1 MHTKTLTLGMAVL
14 ACLLAACQPAPAAP
28 TPTAVPE
35 STATPVPEPTATL
48 APAEPAAAAI
58 GDVLASPNW
67 EVTVLGVQLV
77 GDQLY
82 DQEVNGSVLAD
93 EGSSFVALGLKAK
106 PLGDVKAV
114 PYASLMIAD
123 ENGQPHG
130 AYYSGIQ
137 AGDGGELDPFDI
149 DVTRCS
155 MMAIAG
161 GGIDLPAESYLHL
174 VYQIPQSSL
183 GQELTFKFDDSAPV
197 TFTVE

>member
-1 MHTKTLTLGMAVL
+1 MHTKTLTVGMAVL

-28 TPTAVPE
+28 TPTAVPAP
-35 STATPVPEPTATL
+35 TATPIPAPTATL

-67 EVTVLGVQLV
+67 EVTVLAVQLV

-82 DQEVNGSVLAD
+82 DKETNGSVLAD

-106 PLGDVKAV
+106 PLGDLKVV
-114 PYASLMIAD
+114 PYAALMIAD

-130 AYYSGIQ
+130 AYYSGLQ
-137 AGDGGELDPFDI
+137 AGDVDPFSI
-149 DVTRCS
+149 DVNRCS
-155 MMAIAG
+155 MLAIAG
-161 GGIDLPAESYLHL
+161 GGIDLPAESTLQL

-183 GQELTFKFDDSAPV
+183 GKELTFKFDDSAPV
-197 TFTVE
+197 IFTVE